1 MVTTG
6 NVGRASRKML
16 LCIPILLTILALT
29 AVACGVKAGDNTPAR
44 PGGGI
49 TEFHRSP
56 VTAFEQ
62 FRVTLEKTDAGCTAD
77 PSDIT
82 VTMGQRV
89 RLAIQL
95 PTEVAQGATGSLIVT
110 GDRFEITYGISG
122 LEISSS
128 GGAFGTGVT
137 AVNLTLESG
146 AKQSYDFN
154 PAIAGAFEILCDG
167 EKVGTFTVNPA

>member
-6 NVGRASRKML
+6 NVGRASRRML

-29 AVACGVKAGDNTPAR
+29 AVACGVKAGDNKPAR

-82 VTMGQRV
+82 VTMG
-89 RLAIQL
+89 
-95 PTEVAQGATGSLIVT
+95 
-110 GDRFEITYGISG
+110 
-122 LEISSS
+122 
-128 GGAFGTGVT
+128 
-137 AVNLTLESG
+137 
-146 AKQSYDFN
+146 
-154 PAIAGAFEILCDG
+154 
-167 EKVGTFTVNPA
+167 

>member
-6 NVGRASRKML
+6 NVGRASRRML

-29 AVACGVKAGDNTPAR
+29 AVACGVKAGNNKPAR
-44 PGGGI
+44 PSGGI

-56 VTAFEQ
+56 YTAFEQ
-62 FRVTLEKTDAGCTAD
+62 FRVTLEKTDAACNAD
-77 PSDIT
+77 PSDIM
-82 VTMGQRV
+82 VRMGQRV

-95 PTEVAQGATGSLIVT
+95 PTEVAQGATGSLVVT
-110 GDRFEITYGISG
+110 GDRFEITYEISG
-122 LEISSS
+122 LEISAP

-137 AVNLTLESG
+137 AVDLTLESG

-154 PAIAGAFEILCDG
+154 PANAGAFEILCDG
-167 EKVGTFTVNPA
+167 KKVGTFTVNPA

>member
-1 MVTTG
+1 
-6 NVGRASRKML
+6 
-16 LCIPILLTILALT
+16 
-29 AVACGVKAGDNTPAR
+29 
-44 PGGGI
+44 
-49 TEFHRSP
+49 
-56 VTAFEQ
+56 
-62 FRVTLEKTDAGCTAD
+62 
-77 PSDIT
+77 
-82 VTMGQRV
+82 MGQRV

-137 AVNLTLESG
+137 AVNLMLESG
-146 AKQSYDFN
+146 ARQSYDFN

>member
-6 NVGRASRKML
+6 NVGRASRRML

-29 AVACGVKAGDNTPAR
+29 VVACGVKAGDNTPAR

-95 PTEVAQGATGSLIVT
+95 PTEVAQGTTGSLIVT

-137 AVNLTLESG
+137 AVDLMLESG